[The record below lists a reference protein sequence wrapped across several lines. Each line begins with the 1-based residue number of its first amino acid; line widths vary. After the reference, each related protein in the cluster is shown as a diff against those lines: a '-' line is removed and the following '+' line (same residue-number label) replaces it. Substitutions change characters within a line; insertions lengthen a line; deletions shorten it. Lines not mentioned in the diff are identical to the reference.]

1 MIDDGTSIAE
11 LMACFLKPVFN
22 DPKFPKISA
31 EVNRLKNTEGGLNT
45 MCEFSR
51 MLVAEGRVEGRAE
64 GRVEGRAEG
73 QLLTYNKLVN
83 KGVMSVKEASGYMGI
98 SEEEFKRKVK
108 ELEKEPV
115 TV

>member
-1 MIDDGTSIAE
+1 
-11 LMACFLKPVFN
+11 
-22 DPKFPKISA
+22 
-31 EVNRLKNTEGGLNT
+31 

-51 MLVAEGRVEGRAE
+51 MLVAEGRAEGKVEGRAE
-64 GRVEGRAEG
+64 GKIEG
-73 QLLTYNKLVN
+73 KLSLCDELVK
-83 KGVMSVKEASGYMGI
+83 KGVLTVKEASGYMGI